1 VGASRRDVSEPDR
14 AIALSVAAA
23 ANWIANFA
31 VSTSFPPLQDAGL
44 GFAYGLYT
52 AAAACSVFFVLF
64 FVPETKGKEL
74 EEM

>member
-1 VGASRRDVSEPDR
+1 M
-14 AIALSVAAA
+14 
-23 ANWIANFA
+23 
-31 VSTSFPPLQDAGL
+31 STSFPPLQDAGL

-52 AAAACSVFFVLF
+52 AAAAASVLFVVF